1 MLSQYQGKI
10 TLYTFKA
17 ALIIIKFQFIDD
29 DKATHLAEVLYFIA
43 RRTGNDLEDDVEDD
57 VEDAVETASN
67 VEALAVIS
75 LYGPPNDTLPEM
87 SSQTYWSV
95 THLRDAGI
103 KVINAKSIVAVV
115 AMVPDRQYQDWRRD
129 GTEEDRWM
137 LVEKPGLKLTQRI
150 LQYDE
155 QIPED
160 GDGT

>member
-1 MLSQYQGKI
+1 MLSQYQGKFK
-10 TLYTFKA
+10 LYTFKA
-17 ALIIIKFQFIDD
+17 ALIIIKSQFIDD

-43 RRTGNDLEDDVEDD
+43 RKIGNDLEDDVDD
-57 VEDAVETASN
+57 VEDAVETAGN
-67 VEALAVIS
+67 IEALAVIS
-75 LYGPPNDTLPEM
+75 LYGPPNNILLET

-95 THLRDAGI
+95 THLRDTGI
-103 KVINAKSIVAVV
+103 RVINAMSIVAVV
-115 AMVPDRQYQDWRRD
+115 AMVPDRQYQHWRRD

-137 LVEKPGLKLTQRI
+137 LVEKPGLKLMQRI